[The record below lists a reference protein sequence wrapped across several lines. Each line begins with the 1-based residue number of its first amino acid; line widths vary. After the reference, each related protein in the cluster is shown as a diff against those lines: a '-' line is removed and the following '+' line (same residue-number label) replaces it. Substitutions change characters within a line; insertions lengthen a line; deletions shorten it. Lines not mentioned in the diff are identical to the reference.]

1 MAIQLQPEEKDV
13 KRIVQSV
20 RELVEGR
27 HNAADRFTLTPGA
40 VTTVVTHPN
49 CSKDCEPQF
58 SARTANA
65 AAEIGN
71 GTIWI
76 SSVDQGSFTVRHA
89 NNAQADRTFGY
100 IVTGG

>member
-1 MAIQLQPEEKDV
+1 MAIQLSPLERDIA
-13 KRIVQSV
+13 RIVQAL

-27 HNAADRFTLTPGA
+27 HNASGRFILTPG
-40 VTTVVTHPN
+40 VTTTVVAHPN
-49 CSKDCEPQF
+49 CSLTCEPQF

-76 SSVDQGSFTVRHA
+76 SAIEQGGFTVRHA
-89 NNAQADRTFGY
+89 NNAQADREFGY
-100 IVTGG
+100 TVTGG